1 MMATIIIII
10 IMVLFME
17 DRLLFSTAISN
28 ADPAVSPVPASSGG
42 LLSSFSSIEG
52 VAAAIVAKA

>member
-1 MMATIIIII
+1 
-10 IMVLFME
+10 MVLFME